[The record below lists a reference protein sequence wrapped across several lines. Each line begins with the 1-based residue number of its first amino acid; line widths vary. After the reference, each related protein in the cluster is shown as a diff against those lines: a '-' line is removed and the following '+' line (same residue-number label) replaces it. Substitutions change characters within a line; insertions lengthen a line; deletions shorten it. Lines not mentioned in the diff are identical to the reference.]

1 MAKAIDTLSIKLDLG
16 GLAGGQALIDKLKSS
31 FKGLEQVIS
40 GNTAPA
46 IRKLRQQ
53 VNDFAAQGN
62 RSINTIESQVT
73 ALRALRREADINS
86 KEFKELTAD
95 IKKYETQLSK
105 VQGRSRG
112 GGGGALRATQ
122 TAGAVVSGGIFGGP
136 EGAIGALLGA
146 PFGVPGA
153 FAGAAIGAQVG
164 GVRQSVAGT
173 ADYAAQ
179 IEKLKIA
186 LEGVAG
192 GTNNYNSALVTARQV
207 TESLNVPQD
216 QAIKGITR
224 LTAAVRGAGGP
235 VADAETTFRNV
246 TAAIKATGGSSEDV
260 QGAIT
265 AMVQVFSKGKV
276 SAEELSGQL
285 GERLPGA
292 VTMFAKANDMT
303 LPELQKNLKAGT
315 VGLNELMNF
324 IVELGD
330 EYGGTA
336 EKIADSNAE
345 AGARLTVAIKNMQ
358 AEIGTALIPIGAQFQ
373 EAFAEF
379 ITTITPALKES
390 LPVIGKLLLT
400 ITENLKTLAVAA
412 ATAIS
417 VLAVAKIAA
426 IVSSIG
432 SLSAAI
438 FTLKLN
444 VIVATKAL
452 AGLNA
457 VALLNPYVALAAGA
471 ALLAANVF
479 KAAQEQKRLNILIKE
494 GTVSEVDAEIVR
506 VRSQLDEA
514 ILSQPKGAAGMMS
527 AQPARVTALRK
538 TLSRLEARREAA
550 LYDQTQGADLPSSL
564 LQRFD
569 YGTPSTEGTTAT
581 GGKTKARVDMSS
593 TELDIRKEI
602 IEARRQEDVVLAAN
616 LQYQLDIYQA
626 LKNNKGENDLA
637 FKTLQAREKL
647 EQTLGKYADNDIKRL
662 TKKQELEKQLNRE
675 LRVSLE
681 DRQYQLGLISEEQN
695 IENQIRRE
703 REALQEK
710 GASEEQIKQQT
721 DLLKKILTETP
732 IDKFIRDA
740 TKSLTDLQS
749 RAVSVAQAIG
759 DAVGQALSNGI
770 QSLIEGT
777 SSVKEQFA
785 NLLKSIGQILIQEG
799 TKMIATYISI
809 GIARAFAGFG
819 TSSLGFSNS
828 AAASAQSSFASFF
841 QGFTARANGGPVQ
854 SGRPYLVGEQGPELF
869 LPSQSGRVKSNED
882 MRRLMGRSPAS
893 AATQMNFTFET
904 TNIGGTEYVS
914 REQLELAMATTRRQ
928 AANDGAT
935 RGMNMTLDRMQ
946 NSPRTRAR
954 VGIA

>member
-95 IKKYETQLSK
+95 IKKYEAQLSK

-164 GVRQSVAGT
+164 GVRQALGG
-173 ADYAAQ
+173 AAEYAADLA
-179 IEKLKIA
+179 KLRIA
-186 LEGVAG
+186 LKGVTTSQKEYQQALSFIQQTTKDFAIPQEIVTKQFTKLQASVQGAG
-192 GTNNYNSALVTARQV
+192 GDLEDTKTAF
-207 TESLNVPQD
+207 N
-216 QAIKGITR
+216 GIV
-224 LTAAVRGAGGP
+224 AAVR
-235 VADAETTFRNV
+235 
-246 TAAIKATGGSSEDV
+246 ATGGSLADV
-260 QGAIT
+260 DSALT
-265 AMVQVFSKGKV
+265 ATAQVFSKGKV
-276 SAEELSGQL
+276 SAEELRQQI

-292 VTMFAKANDMT
+292 FTLFAQSMGLTPQELDKALEKGQVSLQDFQRFAEAIFNRYGENAKQIASAPEAAGDRLKVT
-303 LPELQKNLKAGT
+303 LGELKAE
-315 VGLNELMNF
+315 VGQIL
-324 IVELGD
+324 
-330 EYGGTA
+330 A
-336 EKIADSNAE
+336 
-345 AGARLTVAIKNMQ
+345 
-358 AEIGTALIPIGAQFQ
+358 PIGAEFQ
-373 EAFAEF
+373 QTFAG
-379 ITTITPALKES
+379 IAES
-390 LPVIGKLLLT
+390 I
-400 ITENLKTLAVAA
+400 
-412 ATAIS
+412 
-417 VLAVAKIAA
+417 
-426 IVSSIG
+426 
-432 SLSAAI
+432 
-438 FTLKLN
+438 
-444 VIVATKAL
+444 
-452 AGLNA
+452 LNA
-457 VALLNPYVALAAGA
+457 VRALNRFFGLGGEARKNALITQVNATNAAIAKAKRNVVGFRQEIAEKGDFGGQRQRLVQSELNLISELETRREGIRDKLNRITRGDAISIEQPKPGDGLPGVVPKPLGGGGGAGRQDITAAAADAQIAALRLREKDKLITEEQIRAAADLARKAAEVMLPQERRVALAKIEVEEANQ
-471 ALLAANVF
+471 LAARY
-479 KAAQEQKRLNILIKE
+479 KQISDI
-494 GTVSEVDAEIVR
+494 
-506 VRSQLDEA
+506 
-514 ILSQPKGAAGMMS
+514 GAKM
-527 AQPARVTALRK
+527 
-538 TLSRLEARREAA
+538 
-550 LYDQTQGADLPSSL
+550 GADL
-564 LQRFD
+564 
-569 YGTPSTEGTTAT
+569 A
-581 GGKTKARVDMSS
+581 
-593 TELDIRKEI
+593 
-602 IEARRQEDVVLAAN
+602 
-616 LQYQLDIYQA
+616 
-626 LKNNKGENDLA
+626 
-637 FKTLQAREKL
+637 
-647 EQTLGKYADNDIKRL
+647 
-662 TKKQELEKQLNRE
+662 KQMIDQDKLNRE
-675 LRVSLE
+675 LRISLE
-681 DRQYQLGLISEEQN
+681 DRKYQLGLITEEEHIQN
-695 IENQIRRE
+695 QLLRE
-703 REALQEK
+703 REALK
-710 GASEEQIKQQT
+710 ARGASEEQIKQQT

-777 SSVKEQFA
+777 SNIKEQFA

-799 TKMIATYISI
+799 TKMIATYIAI
-809 GIARAFAGFG
+809 GVARAFG
-819 TSSLGFSNS
+819 LGL
-828 AAASAQSSFASFF
+828 QGGGM
-841 QGFTARANGGPVQ
+841 QGFKLPLIGDFFTQSFGRAANGGPVQ